1 MELIE
6 NPGDFSKRFGRWNGD
21 ERLSGYPFV
30 QNVRTPFTP
39 VKRALPML
47 NLGLISSAGAY
58 IDGTDA
64 FDLDARDGDMSFRE
78 IPVEV
83 EAADF
88 RYAAKGYDTAA
99 VLEDR
104 NSQIPIERLG
114 EYQANAVIGDL
125 NNVWWSVSSYIP
137 NAERVATEG

>member
-1 MELIE
+1 MQLIE
-6 NPGDFSKRFGRWNGD
+6 NLADFSKRFARWNGD
-21 ERLSGYPFV
+21 ENLRGYPFV
-30 QNVRTPFTP
+30 ENTRTPFTP

-58 IDGTDA
+58 IDGTDP
-64 FDLDARDGDMSFRE
+64 FDLTARDGDLSFRE

-83 EAADF
+83 EAADL

-114 EYQANAVIGDL
+114 EYQA
-125 NNVWWSVSSYIP
+125 
-137 NAERVATEG
+137 